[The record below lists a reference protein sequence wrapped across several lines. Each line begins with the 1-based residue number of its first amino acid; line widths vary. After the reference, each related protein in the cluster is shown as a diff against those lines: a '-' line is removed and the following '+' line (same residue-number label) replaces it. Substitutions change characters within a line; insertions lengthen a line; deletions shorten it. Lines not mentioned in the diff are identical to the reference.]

1 MLYLRAKKR
10 KEKGGEIPSFL
21 LVCKENNIR
30 MIPRAIVAENYV
42 DFSQWPGRFIV
53 RSVKSF
59 KACLRGYISFR
70 LSSKVSSSQN
80 PIAGG
85 SNKSSFNVS
94 ISKTFMG
101 SVKLSRSPHLR
112 QLALSINLFSLSV
125 LQLFLI
131 SRALTQDYHS
141 HNNNSLRYSCIYSSS
156 LASSSLCFPL
166 LDILF

>member
-1 MLYLRAKKR
+1 M
-10 KEKGGEIPSFL
+10 

-30 MIPRAIVAENYV
+30 MIPRAVVAENYV
-42 DFSQWPGRFIV
+42 DFSQWRFIV
-53 RSVKSF
+53 RLVKSF

-85 SNKSSFNVS
+85 SNKSSFNVF

-112 QLALSINLFSLSV
+112 QLALSINPFSLSV